1 MGLQFM
7 QSGITGLHA
16 EQQKLNVIGNNV
28 ANSNTTSFKGQSVN
42 FEDNISQVLKSATG
56 ASRSLGGTNSE
67 SVGMGVSLASITND
81 MSQGAMSATNRNLDC
96 AIDGDGYFMVAA
108 GPEMFDE
115 ADCIKVDPSTH
126 KIVSTPTGTSITY
139 TRDGSFA
146 LDNQGN
152 LLTADGHRVL
162 GYSMIGRNLMSA
174 SGATKYYGDVAS
186 ISRNQ
191 GSATINDSSGSD
203 TAASSI
209 IGEYGAG
216 GITNVFDSV
225 SKVTGRAA
233 QAATSASSVV
243 KSGDIAFVNA
253 DDTDL
258 RADSSNLHT
267 LRIPDSIKEISIDPA
282 TSSVRVKSIK
292 IKSFSVGDDGI
303 IKGVL
308 DDGRVAALGQ
318 IAMATFTNAGGLDR
332 AGSNYVNTSANSGD
346 AIIREGAAKEIKDP
360 NAAAYNASYK
370 DIDNSGAFGKV
381 RNGYL
386 EMSNVDL
393 AKEFTDMIVAS
404 RSYQANGKTITQ
416 GDSILQTLVGLI
428 R

>member
-16 EQQKLNVIGNNV
+16 EQQRLNVIGNNV
-28 ANSNTTSFKGQSVN
+28 ANSNTTGFKGQSVN
-42 FEDNISQVLKSATG
+42 FEDNISQTLKSATG

-67 SVGMGVSLASITND
+67 SVGMGVSVASITND
-81 MSQGAMSATNRNLDC
+81 MSQGAMNATNRNLDC

-115 ADCIKVDPSTH
+115 ADCIKLDPSTH

-139 TRDGSFA
+139 TRDGSFS

-191 GSATINDSSGSD
+191 GSATINDDGNGGSID
-203 TAASSI
+203 TAASSV
-209 IGEYGAG
+209 IGEYLGAG
-216 GITNVFDSV
+216 GVTDVLDSV

-233 QAATSASSVV
+233 ETATNASSVV

-253 DDTDL
+253 DDIDL

-267 LRIPDSIKEISIDPA
+267 LRIPDSVKEIYVKQVPDGGGGYTNQVS
-282 TSSVRVKSIK
+282 VKSVK

-318 IAMATFTNAGGLDR
+318 IAMATFTNAGGLDK
-332 AGSNYVNTSANSGD
+332 AGSNYLNTSANSGD
-346 AIIREGAAKEIKDP
+346 AIVREGAAKEIKDP

-370 DIDNSGAFGKV
+370 AIDNSGAFGKV

-393 AKEFTDMIVAS
+393 AK
-404 RSYQANGKTITQ
+404 N
-416 GDSILQTLVGLI
+416 LLI
-428 R
+428 W